1 MSTSS
6 TVSEASKEI
15 REIQKMFA
23 NSLNLNTPQQPLQ
36 VAVEPEPDPPAG
48 DDGAKN
54 NSLNFRKPKRKRK
67 NNGKSPTRKR
77 MKFTGP
83 NPNVYF
89 IPIQDDLEA
98 DETAIFGG
106 KKSRKSLF
114 KKKRT
119 KRRKRKKIKKKTK
132 RRKRKSRKRRNTK
145 RRRRR

>member
-36 VAVEPEPDPPAG
+36 VVVEPESDPPAE
-48 DDGAKN
+48 DDGAKS

-77 MKFTGP
+77 MKLRGP
-83 NPNVYF
+83 DPKVYF

-98 DETAIFGG
+98 DETLIFGG

-119 KRRKRKKIKKKTK
+119 KRRKRKKTKKRTK
-132 RRKRKSRKRRNTK
+132 RRRKSRKRRNTK

>member
-36 VAVEPEPDPPAG
+36 VVVEPESDPPAE
-48 DDGAKN
+48 DDGAKS

-77 MKFTGP
+77 MKLRGP
-83 NPNVYF
+83 DPKVYF

-98 DETAIFGG
+98 DETLIFGG

-119 KRRKRKKIKKKTK
+119 RKRKKIKKKTK
-132 RRKRKSRKRRNTK
+132 RRKRKSRKRRKTK